1 MKPVST
7 RLAVPVRLLCA
18 LAMGFAMHG
27 VVHAAAQAQDDMSDP
42 ERLELA
48 ARLTSDGE
56 YERAARALGK
66 VDTAAEDLDLAK
78 YHTVAGLI
86 AINQNRNEDAIR
98 NLKDAVA
105 AGQADPTIQIYLA
118 QANFALERWPEA
130 LAALDAAGETANALG
145 SVWQMRA
152 HAFWAQGQRQQAFD
166 TLTRAAQRFPA
177 NNTFTRRQVFYLLE
191 AGLYEEAAEL
201 GRKFLTR
208 GDVKAEDYAAIGSA
222 LRRTKRY
229 DEALVI
235 LESARLRFPDND
247 AIAKA
252 LSQTYLE
259 ADQPLAAAR
268 LLESAALRDP
278 NLLVETA
285 ELYRRA
291 GYGALALS
299 LNARVPD
306 QAKKLKQRIGIL
318 VQLKRY
324 GEVTG
329 MESALH
335 RSGVLDDEDVR
346 YALAYAYF
354 RAGDFAAADRHLAA
368 LKRPERFRKATEL
381 RKVMEECADAPW
393 SCA

>member
-1 MKPVST
+1 MPVST
-7 RLAVPVRLLCA
+7 RLRALVRPLCVVVMA
-18 LAMGFAMHG
+18 FVLHG
-27 VVHAAAQAQDDMSDP
+27 VVHAATQAQDDMSDP

-66 VDTAAEDLDLAK
+66 VDTAAEDFDLAK

-118 QANFALERWPEA
+118 QSYFALERWSEA
-130 LAALDAAGETANALG
+130 LAALDAAGETADALG

-177 NNTFTRRQVFYLLE
+177 NNSFTRRQVFYLIE

-235 LESARLRFPDND
+235 LESARL
-247 AIAKA
+247 
-252 LSQTYLE
+252 LE
-259 ADQPLAAAR
+259 M
-268 LLESAALRDP
+268 AALRDP
-278 NLLVETA
+278 DLLVETA

-335 RSGVLDDEDVR
+335 RSGVLEDEDVR

-368 LKRPERFRKATEL
+368 LKRPELFRKATEL

>member
-1 MKPVST
+1 MRMST
-7 RLAVPVRLLCA
+7 RMRALVRSLCVAIVAFALNGVA
-18 LAMGFAMHG
+18 LA
-27 VVHAAAQAQDDMSDP
+27 AAEAQDDMSDT

-66 VDTAAEDLDLAK
+66 VDTTDEDLDLAK

-86 AINQNRNEDAIR
+86 AISQNRNEDAIR
-98 NLKDAVA
+98 NLNDAVA

-118 QANFALERWPEA
+118 QSYFALERWPEA

-152 HAFWAQGQRQQAFD
+152 HAWWAQGQRQQALD
-166 TLTRAAQRFPA
+166 TLTRAADRFPA
-177 NNTFTRRQVFYLLE
+177 NNSFTRRQVFYLIE
-191 AGLYEEAAEL
+191 AGLYEEAADL

-208 GDVKAEDYAAIGSA
+208 GDVKADDYAAIGGA

-235 LESARLRFPDND
+235 LESARLRFPDSD

-306 QAKKLKQRIGIL
+306 QARKLKQRIGIL

-368 LKRPERFRKATEL
+368 LKRPELFRKATEL

>member
-1 MKPVST
+1 MRMST
-7 RLAVPVRLLCA
+7 RPRALVRSLCVAIVAFALNGVA
-18 LAMGFAMHG
+18 LA
-27 VVHAAAQAQDDMSDP
+27 AAEAQDDMSDT

-66 VDTAAEDLDLAK
+66 VDTTDEDLDLAK

-86 AINQNRNEDAIR
+86 AISQNRNEDAIR
-98 NLKDAVA
+98 NLNDAVA

-118 QANFALERWPEA
+118 QSYFALERWPEA

-152 HAFWAQGQRQQAFD
+152 HAWWAQGQRQQALD
-166 TLTRAAQRFPA
+166 TLTRAADRFPA
-177 NNTFTRRQVFYLLE
+177 NNSFTRRQVFYLIE

-208 GDVKAEDYAAIGSA
+208 GDVKADDYAAIGGA

-235 LESARLRFPDND
+235 LESARLRFPDSD

-259 ADQPLAAAR
+259 DDQPLAAAR
-268 LLESAALRDP
+268 LLEAAAQRDP

-335 RSGVLDDEDVR
+335 RSGVLEDEDVR

-354 RAGDFAAADRHLAA
+354 RAGDFAAADRHLGA
-368 LKRPERFRKATEL
+368 LKRPELFRKATEL

>member
-1 MKPVST
+1 MSLQRALGQILT
-7 RLAVPVRLLCA
+7 LAMLA
-18 LAMGFAMHG
+18 LALASVAHG
-27 VVHAAAQAQDDMSDP
+27 ADAPGDQMSDA
-42 ERLELA
+42 EGLELA

-56 YERAARALGK
+56 YERAARALGR
-66 VDTAAEDLDLAK
+66 VDVAAEDLDLAK

-86 AINQNRNEDAIR
+86 AINQNRNEDAVR
-98 NLKDAVA
+98 NLEDAIA
-105 AGQADPTIQIYLA
+105 AGQVDPTVQLYLA
-118 QANFALERWPEA
+118 QAHFALEQWREA
-130 LAALDAAGETANALG
+130 LAALEAAGPAADALG
-145 SVWQMRA
+145 GVWQMRA
-152 HAFWAQGQRQQAFD
+152 QAWWSLGERQRAFD
-166 TLTRAAQRFPA
+166 TLTRAADKFPA
-177 NNTFTRRQVFYLLE
+177 NNSFTRRQVFYLVE
-191 AGLYEEAAEL
+191 AGLYQEAAQL
-201 GRKFLTR
+201 GRQYLQR
-208 GDVKAEDYAAIGSA
+208 GDAKAEDYAAIGGA
-222 LRRTKRY
+222 LRRIQRY
-229 DEALVI
+229 DESLAI
-235 LESARLRFPDND
+235 LETARLRFPDND

-252 LSQTYLE
+252 LAQTWLE
-259 ADQPLAAAR
+259 SGQPLAAAR
-268 LLESAALRDP
+268 LLEQASLRDP

-329 MESALH
+329 MEPALY
-335 RSGVLDDEDVR
+335 RSGLLQDEDVR

-354 RAGDFAAADRHLAA
+354 RAGDFTAADRHLAA
-368 LKRPERFRKATEL
+368 LKRPELFRKATEL